1 MIRTALWVL
10 GGLMLGGIIHIIA
23 VILVPDFTAD
33 DAWTRVAA
41 FGPDGRFNLMP
52 PVEPGAEPLPMLDP
66 TMAHAVCRFRL
77 EDGPVRLDAEIPETF
92 WSFSLF
98 NRRGETTY
106 SFNDRTSGEGKLAML
121 VLTRAQLS
129 VLRENPPDD
138 LESLIVIET
147 EDSHVFALLR
157 AFAPDLTDRTGI
169 RTALRAAKCERLEA

>member
-1 MIRTALWVL
+1 MIRTLFWLL

-23 VILVPDFTAD
+23 VILVPDFTTD

-41 FGPDGRFNLMP
+41 FGPDARFNVMP
-52 PVEPGAEPLPMLDP
+52 DVEPGAEPLPMLDP
-66 TMAHAVCRFRL
+66 TMVHAVCRFTL
-77 EDGPVRLDAEIPETF
+77 DDGPVRLDAAIPDTF

-121 VLTRAQLS
+121 VLTSSQLS
-129 VLRENPPDD
+129 ILRESPPDD

-147 EDSHVFALLR
+147 EDDHVFALLR
-157 AFAPDLTDRTGI
+157 AFVPDKRQEKAVQA
-169 RTALRAAKCERLEA
+169 ALKGAKCEQLRV